1 MARFKLTQ
9 AVVLPSQFRFHAGQV
24 VTDQPPPPTVAGDL
38 YWAGLT
44 AATMAPGMMP
54 LDGSATTMKNASR
67 YANEPAA
74 TAIYGVDSIDT

>member
-1 MARFKLTQ
+1 MARFRLTQ
-9 AVVLPSQFRFHAGQV
+9 AVVLPSQLRFHAGQI
-24 VTDQPPPPTVAGDL
+24 VTDQPPPAGDL

-44 AATMAPGMMP
+44 SATMAPGMMP